1 MKETA
6 TVRSEC
12 KDCGGTG
19 LYKGWCCH
27 EGAAMVC
34 QKCNG
39 EGYIEIEYTPFTGR
53 KKATGIKR
61 VFQAAAWRHFYPR
74 IHTFNDGNTV
84 EFDKFGCTLEEWEA
98 GKVPTPIPGY
108 N

>member
-6 TVRSEC
+6 TVRCEC

-19 LYKGWCCH
+19 LYLGWTCH
-27 EGAAMVC
+27 EGAAMIC

-39 EGYIEIEYTPFTGR
+39 EGYVDIQYTPFTAR

-61 VFQAAAWRHFYPR
+61 VFQAAAWRHFYPKT
-74 IHTFNDGNTV
+74 HTFNDGNTV
-84 EFDKFGCTLEEWEA
+84 EFDKFGCTLEEWED
-98 GKVPTPIPGY
+98 GKAPTPIPGY